1 MKKIT
6 IIFLLILNIISARTI
21 VLATDPFPPF
31 HTPEVKGYGFFAEIV
46 QAAFKE
52 EGHDLKIEFV
62 PWNRALELSQT
73 GYYDG
78 VIGALYSDD
87 RAKNYLFSNT
97 VYKMGLSIF
106 VNKNSKYTK
115 SDLENKKNLK
125 LGRVR
130 GYYYPTEYSLVKNHS
145 IIESSTLE
153 NSLGALINNRLDFII
168 EANTVINYLLDE
180 KFKNNKNKIIE
191 LDTLNYQEYKILIS
205 KKVKDKDDIL
215 SAFNTGLE
223 KIKKNGTYSKILKK
237 YEIK

>member
-6 IIFLLILNIISARTI
+6 IVFLLILNIISARTI

-31 HTPEVKGYGFFAEIV
+31 HSPEVKGYGFFAEIV

-52 EGHDLKIEFV
+52 VGHDLKIEFV

-78 VIGALYSDD
+78 VIGALYSED
-87 RAKNYLFSNT
+87 RAKNYYFSNT

-106 VNKNSKYTK
+106 VNKNSNYTK
-115 SDLENKKNLK
+115 NDLENKKNLR

-130 GYYYPTEYSLVKNHS
+130 GYFYPEGNALVKNHS

-153 NSLGALINNRLDFII
+153 NNLGALVNNRLDFII
-168 EANTVINYLLDE
+168 EANTVINYLLNE
-180 KFKNNKNKIIE
+180 KFKTNKNSITE
-191 LDTLNYQEYKILIS
+191 LDILNYQEYKILIS
-205 KKVKDKDDIL
+205 KKAKDSEGILADFNSGLDI
-215 SAFNTGLE
+215 
-223 KIKKNGTYSKILKK
+223 IKGNGVYNKILKK
-237 YEIK
+237 YKIK